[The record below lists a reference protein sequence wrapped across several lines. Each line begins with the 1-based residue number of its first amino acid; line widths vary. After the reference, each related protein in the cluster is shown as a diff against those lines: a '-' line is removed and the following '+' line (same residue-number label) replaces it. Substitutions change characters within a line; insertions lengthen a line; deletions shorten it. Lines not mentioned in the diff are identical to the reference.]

1 MAIAPSG
8 AGPLIARWGSAKFA
22 TDGDTV
28 NRALAEGEVSSNTV
42 NVQVEILDSVLGEEK
57 PALMKIDV
65 EGFETPVLRGAE
77 KTLADLTLN
86 SVIMELNSS
95 GDRYGYEESAILELM
110 FDVGFR
116 SYSYEPFG
124 RTLTDLKGKN
134 LESGNTLFIKDRQYA
149 EERIRSAP
157 KIMLNSRAF

>member
-1 MAIAPSG
+1 M
-8 AGPLIARWGSAKFA
+8 
-22 TDGDTV
+22 DTK
-28 NRALAEGEVSSNTV
+28 S
-42 NVQVEILDSVLGEEK
+42 
-57 PALMKIDV
+57 
-65 EGFETPVLRGAE
+65 LRY
-77 KTLADLTLN
+77 
-86 SVIMELNSS
+86 I
-95 GDRYGYEESAILELM
+95 ELM

-149 EERIRSAP
+149 EERIHSAP